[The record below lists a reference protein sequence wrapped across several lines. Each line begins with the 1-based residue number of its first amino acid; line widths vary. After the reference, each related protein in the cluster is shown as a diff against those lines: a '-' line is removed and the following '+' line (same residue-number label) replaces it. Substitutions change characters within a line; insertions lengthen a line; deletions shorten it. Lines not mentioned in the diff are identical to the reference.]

1 MSRPADKKLFC
12 AWMKEVKNVI
22 KMSLLAVN
30 FSFFLNQKIYIPMN
44 DDIDSKKKLRKTRL
58 LTNDRG
64 GALLQKRNAIQSASV
79 LDKEK
84 RVVVNS

>member
-1 MSRPADKKLFC
+1 
-12 AWMKEVKNVI
+12 
-22 KMSLLAVN
+22 
-30 FSFFLNQKIYIPMN
+30 MN

-64 GALLQKRNAIQSASV
+64 GALLQKRNGIQTASV
-79 LDKEK
+79 LDTKK

>member
-1 MSRPADKKLFC
+1 MTLTFD
-12 AWMKEVKNVI
+12 
-22 KMSLLAVN
+22 
-30 FSFFLNQKIYIPMN
+30 
-44 DDIDSKKKLRKTRL
+44 KKKLRKTRL

-64 GALLQKRNAIQSASV
+64 GALLQKRNAIQTASV